1 MSDTDPERPPV
12 KALFAQLASDT
23 SAFAQAELGYL
34 RAQAGERWRFAIPA
48 LAAMGVGVALMIAV
62 MIALPLGLMIALAPL
77 TGSFIAV
84 LIIVVAGLMIGALL
98 VRWSSQRI
106 KAALK
111 RPEDRQ

>member
-1 MSDTDPERPPV
+1 MSETEPERPPV

-23 SAFAQAELGYL
+23 TAFAQAELSYL

-48 LAAMGVGVALMIAV
+48 LAAMGVGIAVMIAV

-77 TGSFIAV
+77 TGPYLAV
-84 LIIVVAGLMIGALL
+84 LIVLIAGLLIGALL
-98 VRWSSQRI
+98 IRWSSHRI

-111 RPEDRQ
+111 RPEDRL